1 MLKVP
6 SWMFEGLWLHLW
18 PHLTYA
24 INYFFHNRGFHHI
37 KASPNKPMDWFLHKR
52 APHIVTWTPGPRW
65 RVPGGGARVPGP
77 TNGSQ
82 VPDPTFQVCHSKET
96 LRSETLLKRDSD
108 TKRTP
113 PVAASD
119 YVNVGKPLQLNT
131 LHCKPSLFLIFI
143 YIFLSLKCNMNGL
156 CHKCF
161 AMKSCFITILSQSRG
176 Y

>member
-65 RVPGGGARVPGP
+65 RVPGGGSRVPGP

-108 TKRTP
+108 TGVFLWNYKIFENIFFTEH
-113 PVAASD
+113 
-119 YVNVGKPLQLNT
+119 LQWLLLT
-131 LHCKPSLFLIFI
+131 
-143 YIFLSLKCNMNGL
+143 MW
-156 CHKCF
+156 
-161 AMKSCFITILSQSRG
+161 M
-176 Y
+176 